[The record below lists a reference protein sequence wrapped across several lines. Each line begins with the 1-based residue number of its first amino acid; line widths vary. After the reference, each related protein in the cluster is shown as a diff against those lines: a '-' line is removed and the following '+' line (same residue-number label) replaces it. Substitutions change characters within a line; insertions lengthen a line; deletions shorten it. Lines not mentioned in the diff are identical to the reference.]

1 MARKLAID
9 SKAVAY
15 AVLEDLLNE
24 DVTGPMWESQDSN
37 GIAHHL
43 LEAGDVEY
51 LPRARRLTLS
61 FDLSGDADEPGPGD
75 RRFVGADDEPV
86 PYVPADDLA
95 AAADAVAAEHL

>member
-1 MARKLAID
+1 MGRKLGID

-24 DVTGPMWESQDSN
+24 DATEQMWESQDSN

-43 LEAGDVEY
+43 LEAADVDY

-61 FDLSGDADEPGPGD
+61 FDLSGDLDSDEPI
-75 RRFVGADDEPV
+75 
-86 PYVPADDLA
+86 PYVPAPVEDIDLPTYA
-95 AAADAVAAEHL
+95 PPAGD

>member
-24 DVTGPMWESQDSN
+24 DATEQMWESQDSN

-43 LEAGDVEY
+43 LEAADVEY

-61 FDLSGDADEPGPGD
+61 FDLSGELGDPDEPIPYAPTPVEEIDLPGND
-75 RRFVGADDEPV
+75 
-86 PYVPADDLA
+86 VPAGD
-95 AAADAVAAEHL
+95 

>member
-24 DVTGPMWESQDSN
+24 DATEPMWESQDSN

-43 LEAGDVEY
+43 LEAADVEY
-51 LPRARRLTLS
+51 LPRARRLSLS
-61 FDLSGDADEPGPGD
+61 FDLSGDAADPDEPI
-75 RRFVGADDEPV
+75 
-86 PYVPADDLA
+86 PYVPAEPTYGDGKY
-95 AAADAVAAEHL
+95 VAPEPAGE